1 MPATPPAPLRII
13 QPKSALLP
21 VLATIPRSGTWF
33 IRYSISFYCHLK
45 RGGRITDRVTGQSY
59 GRPTGPPFDF
69 EHFRGG
75 PLFGIPSGF
84 PAEHL
89 FVGHT
94 VCPGFSRL
102 SGSPPWWSHTRF
114 HAEGYDYLNEG
125 MDYEFTPVEFGRGD
139 YAPIVPE
146 ALEEAAWTEARQRM
160 VLVYRE
166 PVAQAESYLQFGKN
180 HVDPARRQLDGRW
193 LEEIG
198 FAEYLFEAALP
209 SYAKLFVT
217 YQKMAEHLPDQVRM
231 VPYEYL
237 MDKPGKALAEMLGF
251 LAGDHDFDCI
261 ELRLA
266 VHLARQEHLQA
277 IEREIKRS
285 LDGTRRDF
293 GSHIQRPKGK
303 TRAGWSVDVDLYAK
317 VAGWLAARGIAPDYF
332 VWPPTVRPRVAAPAV
347 RDRRAS

>member
-1 MPATPPAPLRII
+1 MPALPLAPLRII

-21 VLATIPRSGTWF
+21 ILATVPRSGTWF

-59 GRPTGPPFDF
+59 GSPTGPPFDF

-75 PLFGIPSGF
+75 PLFGMPSAF

-102 SGSPPWWSHTRF
+102 SDGTPWWSDTRF
-114 HAEGYDYLNEG
+114 HAMGYDYLNEG
-125 MDYEFTPVEFGRGD
+125 MDYAFTPVEFGRGE
-139 YAPIVPE
+139 YAPIVPS
-146 ALEEAAWTEARQRM
+146 ALEEAAWTEPRQRM

-166 PVAQAESYLQFGKN
+166 PVAQAESYLQFGRN
-180 HVDPARRQLDGRW
+180 HVDPERRQFEGRG

-217 YQKMAEHLPDQVRM
+217 YQEMAERLPDRVRL
-231 VPYEYL
+231 VPYEHL
-237 MDKPGKALAEMLGF
+237 LDKPGKTLAEMLGF
-251 LAGDHDFDCI
+251 LAGDRDLDCI

-293 GSHIQRPKGK
+293 GSHIQRPIGK
-303 TRAGWSVDVDLYAK
+303 AGARRTADIALYAK
-317 VAGWLAARGIAPDYF
+317 TAQWLSARGIAPECF
-332 VWPPTVRPRVAAPAV
+332 VWPPSVRPSVVAPPAL
-347 RDRRAS
+347 DRRVS